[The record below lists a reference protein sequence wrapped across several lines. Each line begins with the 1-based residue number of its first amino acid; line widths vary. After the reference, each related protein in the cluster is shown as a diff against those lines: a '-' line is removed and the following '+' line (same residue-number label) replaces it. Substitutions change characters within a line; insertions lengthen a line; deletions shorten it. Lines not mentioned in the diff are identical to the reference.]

1 SCSLACGTVAQ
12 ACCVYGLKLS
22 KRSPVEASTQRPST
36 YIWQVFVMV
45 APSRSGRSVRA
56 QIDYTCIRTYT
67 YPCTHGDGPVAGR
80 YRRRRRH
87 PSGVAQSRLSTGGRI
102 MDRIAVIGLG
112 QMGGAI
118 ATRLHSQGLGIVGF
132 DSNEAACREFA
143 ARGASV
149 AGSVAEAASQ
159 SDVVLTSLPNS
170 AAVQAVW
177 TGADGLVTSV
187 RPGTLCVELSSI
199 DPQTMQAVGSSL
211 VARGAEVV
219 DCPVSGSP
227 Q

>member
-1 SCSLACGTVAQ
+1 MTASRLPSRSMISARRNISAARRTPVMPRQVETKALRAAAIASRTSCSLACGTVAQ

-80 YRRRRRH
+80 YRRTRRH
-87 PSGVAQSRLSTGGRI
+87 PHGVAQSRLSTGGRI
-102 MDRIAVIGLG
+102 MERIAVIGLG

-149 AGSVAEAASQ
+149 AGSV
-159 SDVVLTSLPNS
+159 
-170 AAVQAVW
+170 
-177 TGADGLVTSV
+177 
-187 RPGTLCVELSSI
+187 
-199 DPQTMQAVGSSL
+199 
-211 VARGAEVV
+211 
-219 DCPVSGSP
+219 
-227 Q
+227 